1 MSMTLADEKET
12 LEIEKLKLEV
22 SKLLQTDF
30 KLEDKK
36 YRNDTVKVLLLTVAV
51 TTAVVTAYF
60 KIQIG
65 M

>member
-1 MSMTLADEKET
+1 MT
-12 LEIEKLKLEV
+12 
-22 SKLLQTDF
+22 KLLQTDF

-36 YRNDTVKVLLLTVAV
+36 YRNDTVKVLLLTIAV

>member
-1 MSMTLADEKET
+1 MTLVDEKEI

-36 YRNDTVKVLLLTVAV
+36 HRNNTAKVLLLTIAV

-60 KIQIG
+60 KILIG

>member
-1 MSMTLADEKET
+1 MTLVDEKEI

-36 YRNDTVKVLLLTVAV
+36 YRNDTAKVLLLTVAV

>member
-1 MSMTLADEKET
+1 MTTIDEKET

-30 KLEDKK
+30 KLENKK
-36 YRNDTVKVLLLTVAV
+36 HLNDTVKVLLLTVAV

>member
-1 MSMTLADEKET
+1 MTIIDEKET
-12 LEIEKLKLEV
+12 LEVEKLKLEV
-22 SKLLQTDF
+22 SRLLQTDF

-36 YRNDTVKVLLLTVAV
+36 YRNDTIKVLLLTVAV

>member
-1 MSMTLADEKET
+1 MTTIDEKET

-22 SKLLQTDF
+22 TKLLQTDF

-36 YRNDTVKVLLLTVAV
+36 YRNDTIKVLLLTIAV

-60 KIQIG
+60 KIQI
-65 M
+65 

>member
-1 MSMTLADEKET
+1 MTTIDEKET

-65 M
+65 V

>member
-1 MSMTLADEKET
+1 MTTIDEKEM

-36 YRNDTVKVLLLTVAV
+36 HRNDTVKVLLLTIAV

-60 KIQIG
+60 KVQIG
-65 M
+65 S

>member
-1 MSMTLADEKET
+1 MMTTID
-12 LEIEKLKLEV
+12 EKLKLEV

-36 YRNDTVKVLLLTVAV
+36 HRNDTVLK
-51 TTAVVTAYF
+51 Y
-60 KIQIG
+60 KIG

>member
-1 MSMTLADEKET
+1 MTTIDEKET

-22 SKLLQTDF
+22 TKLLQTDF